1 METENNQT
9 ELLTSDIDL
18 AKKTHQVLVPQ
29 NVYIGDSAELRVS
42 FSSENAHKLLK
53 DSSLV
58 ELPLSNFVE
67 DLQFQDYQIEKI
79 TLLSTGENNYNFIIT
94 FIPWKTGNIN
104 FPNYNLFPEE
114 NVLLKFETISI
125 SSLLKDESVGLQ
137 EQAAPL
143 LLPGTVYKIYGIL
156 VFSILVL
163 FFAIRLIVK
172 RDSVS
177 SYVKKRKL
185 QKKYKKNKKS
195 TIKSLSKILKNKG
208 YSDVD
213 FASNIQNVMRNYLE
227 VRFDFPFTKTV
238 SSEIKEKYLWGTGAV
253 CEEKVSAIESVQK
266 IFCETDI
273 IRYGQKSF
281 GINKTSFLEKEREN
295 LVDQLIQCI
304 EILDVIDLIEP
315 NSSGDFKDTNHLLE
329 SGKNEDNKIENKQEV
344 ENNA

>member
-1 METENNQT
+1 MATENIKT
-9 ELLTSDIDL
+9 EFQKSDLDL

-79 TLLSTGENNYNFIIT
+79 TLLSNGQNNYNFVIT
-94 FIPWKTGNIN
+94 FIPWKTGNLN
-104 FPNYNLFPEE
+104 FPNYNLLPEE
-114 NVLLKFETISI
+114 NVILKFETVSI

-143 LLPGTVYKIYGIL
+143 LLPGTAYKVYGIL
-156 VFSILVL
+156 ILSILVL
-163 FFAIRLIVK
+163 FVGIRLIVK

-177 SYVKKRKL
+177 SYLKRRKL
-185 QKKYKKNKKS
+185 LKKYKKNKKS
-195 TIKSLSKILKNKG
+195 TIKNLSKILKNKDL
-208 YSDVD
+208 SDVD
-213 FASNIQNVMRNYLE
+213 FASNIQNAMRNYLE

-238 SSEIKEKYLWGTGAV
+238 SSEIKEKYLFAV
-253 CEEKVSAIESVQK
+253 ESASEQKVCAIECIQK
-266 IFCETDI
+266 IFCQTDI

-281 GINKTSFLEKEREN
+281 GINKTSFLANEKET
-295 LVDQLIQCI
+295 LVDQLIQSI
-304 EILDVIDLIEP
+304 E
-315 NSSGDFKDTNHLLE
+315 TLE
-329 SGKNEDNKIENKQEV
+329 IVEVFEIENKEKNIKEG

>member
-1 METENNQT
+1 MATENIKT
-9 ELLTSDIDL
+9 ELQKSDLDL

-53 DSSLV
+53 DSSFV

-79 TLLSTGENNYNFIIT
+79 TLLSNGQNNYNFVIT

-104 FPNYNLFPEE
+104 FPNYNLLPEE
-114 NVLLKFETISI
+114 NVILKFETVSI

-143 LLPGTVYKIYGIL
+143 LLPGTAYKVYGIL
-156 VFSILVL
+156 ILSILVL
-163 FFAIRLIVK
+163 FVGIRLIVK

-177 SYVKKRKL
+177 SYLKRRKL
-185 QKKYKKNKKS
+185 LKKYKKNKKS
-195 TIKSLSKILKNKG
+195 TIKNLSKILKNKDL
-208 YSDVD
+208 SDVD
-213 FASNIQNVMRNYLE
+213 FASNIQNAMRNYLE

-238 SSEIKEKYLWGTGAV
+238 SSEIKEKYLFAV
-253 CEEKVSAIESVQK
+253 ESASEQKVCAIECIQK
-266 IFCETDI
+266 IFCQTDI

-281 GINKTSFLEKEREN
+281 GINKTSFLENEKET
-295 LVDQLIQCI
+295 LVDQLIQSI
-304 EILDVIDLIEP
+304 E
-315 NSSGDFKDTNHLLE
+315 TLE
-329 SGKNEDNKIENKQEV
+329 IVEVFEIENKEKNIKEG

>member
-1 METENNQT
+1 MATENIKT
-9 ELLTSDIDL
+9 ELQKSDLDL

-53 DSSLV
+53 DSSSV

-79 TLLSTGENNYNFIIT
+79 TLLSNGQNNYNFVIT

-104 FPNYNLFPEE
+104 FPNYNLLPEE
-114 NVLLKFETISI
+114 NVILKFETVSI

-143 LLPGTVYKIYGIL
+143 LLPGTAYKVYGIL
-156 VFSILVL
+156 ILSILVL
-163 FFAIRLIVK
+163 FVGIRLIVK

-177 SYVKKRKL
+177 SYLKRRKL
-185 QKKYKKNKKS
+185 LKKYKKNKKS
-195 TIKSLSKILKNKG
+195 TIKNLSKILKNKDL
-208 YSDVD
+208 SDVD
-213 FASNIQNVMRNYLE
+213 FASNIQNAMRNYLE
-227 VRFDFPFTKTV
+227 ARFDFPFTKTV
-238 SSEIKEKYLWGTGAV
+238 SSEIKEKYLFAV
-253 CEEKVSAIESVQK
+253 ESASEQKFCAIECIQK
-266 IFCETDI
+266 IFCQTDI

-281 GINKTSFLEKEREN
+281 GINKTSFLENEKET
-295 LVDQLIQCI
+295 LVDQLIQSI
-304 EILDVIDLIEP
+304 E
-315 NSSGDFKDTNHLLE
+315 TLE
-329 SGKNEDNKIENKQEV
+329 IVEVFEIENKEKNIKEG

>member
-1 METENNQT
+1 MATEINQT
-9 ELLTSDIDL
+9 ELQKSDLDL

-79 TLLSTGENNYNFIIT
+79 TLLSNGQNNYNFVIT
-94 FIPWKTGNIN
+94 FIPWKTGNLN
-104 FPNYNLFPEE
+104 FPNYILLPEE
-114 NVLLKFETISI
+114 NVILKFETVSI

-143 LLPGTVYKIYGIL
+143 LLPGTAYKVYGIL
-156 VFSILVL
+156 ILSILVL
-163 FFAIRLIVK
+163 FVGIRLIVK

-177 SYVKKRKL
+177 SHIKRRKL
-185 QKKYKKNKKS
+185 LKKYKKNKKS
-195 TIKSLSKILKNKG
+195 TIKNLSKILKNKDL
-208 YSDVD
+208 SDVD
-213 FASNIQNVMRNYLE
+213 FASNIQNAMRNYLE

-238 SSEIKEKYLWGTGAV
+238 SSEIIEKYLFAV
-253 CEEKVSAIESVQK
+253 ESASEQKVCAIECIQK
-266 IFCETDI
+266 IFCQTDI

-281 GINKTSFLEKEREN
+281 GINKTSFLENEKET
-295 LVDQLIQCI
+295 LVDQLIQSI
-304 EILDVIDLIEP
+304 ETLEIVEVVEVFEIE
-315 NSSGDFKDTNHLLE
+315 
-329 SGKNEDNKIENKQEV
+329 IENKEKNIKEG

>member
-1 METENNQT
+1 MATENNQT
-9 ELLTSDIDL
+9 ELQKSDLDL

-79 TLLSTGENNYNFIIT
+79 TLLSNGQNNYNFVIT

-104 FPNYNLFPEE
+104 FPNYNLLPEE
-114 NVLLKFETISI
+114 NVILKFETVSI

-143 LLPGTVYKIYGIL
+143 LLPGTAYKVYGIL
-156 VFSILVL
+156 ILSILVL
-163 FFAIRLIVK
+163 FVGIRLIVK

-177 SYVKKRKL
+177 SYIKRRKL
-185 QKKYKKNKKS
+185 LKKYKKNKKS
-195 TIKSLSKILKNKG
+195 TIKNLSKILKNIDL
-208 YSDVD
+208 SDVD
-213 FASNIQNVMRNYLE
+213 FASNIQNAMRNYLE

-238 SSEIKEKYLWGTGAV
+238 SSEIIEKYLFAV
-253 CEEKVSAIESVQK
+253 ESASEQKVCAIEWIQK
-266 IFCETDI
+266 IFCQTDI

-281 GINKTSFLEKEREN
+281 GINKTSFLENEKET
-295 LVDQLIQCI
+295 LVDQLIQSI
-304 EILDVIDLIEP
+304 ETLEVVEVFEIE
-315 NSSGDFKDTNHLLE
+315 N
-329 SGKNEDNKIENKQEV
+329 DNKENNIKEG

>member
-1 METENNQT
+1 MATENIKT
-9 ELLTSDIDL
+9 ELQKSDLDL

-53 DSSLV
+53 DSSSV

-79 TLLSTGENNYNFIIT
+79 TLLSNGQNNYNFVIT

-104 FPNYNLFPEE
+104 FPNYNLLPEE
-114 NVLLKFETISI
+114 NVILKFETVSI

-143 LLPGTVYKIYGIL
+143 LLPGTAYKVYGIL
-156 VFSILVL
+156 ILSILVL
-163 FFAIRLIVK
+163 FVGIRLIVK

-177 SYVKKRKL
+177 SYIKRRKL
-185 QKKYKKNKKS
+185 LKKYKKNKKS
-195 TIKSLSKILKNKG
+195 TIKNLSKILKNNDL
-208 YSDVD
+208 SDVD
-213 FASNIQNVMRNYLE
+213 FASNIQNAMRNYLE

-238 SSEIKEKYLWGTGAV
+238 SSEIKEKYLFAV
-253 CEEKVSAIESVQK
+253 ESASEQKVCAIECVQK
-266 IFCETDI
+266 IFCQTDI

-281 GINKTSFLEKEREN
+281 GINKTSFLENEKET
-295 LVDQLIQCI
+295 LVDQLIQSI
-304 EILDVIDLIEP
+304 E
-315 NSSGDFKDTNHLLE
+315 TLE
-329 SGKNEDNKIENKQEV
+329 VVEVFEIENKEKNIKEG

>member
-1 METENNQT
+1 MATENIKT
-9 ELLTSDIDL
+9 ELQKSDLDL

-53 DSSLV
+53 DSSFV

-79 TLLSTGENNYNFIIT
+79 TLLSNGQNNYNFVIT

-104 FPNYNLFPEE
+104 FPNYNLLPEE
-114 NVLLKFETISI
+114 NVILKFETVSI

-143 LLPGTVYKIYGIL
+143 LLPGTAYKVYGIL
-156 VFSILVL
+156 ILSILVL
-163 FFAIRLIVK
+163 FVGIRLIVK

-177 SYVKKRKL
+177 SYINRRKL
-185 QKKYKKNKKS
+185 LKKYKKNKKS
-195 TIKSLSKILKNKG
+195 TIKNLSKILKNKDL
-208 YSDVD
+208 SDVD
-213 FASNIQNVMRNYLE
+213 FASNIQNAMRNYLE

-238 SSEIKEKYLWGTGAV
+238 SSEIKEKYLFAV
-253 CEEKVSAIESVQK
+253 ESASEQKVCAIECIQK
-266 IFCETDI
+266 IFCQTDI

-281 GINKTSFLEKEREN
+281 GINKTSFLENEKET
-295 LVDQLIQCI
+295 LVDQLIQSI
-304 EILDVIDLIEP
+304 E
-315 NSSGDFKDTNHLLE
+315 TLE
-329 SGKNEDNKIENKQEV
+329 VVEVFENDNKEKNIKEG